1 MNAKF
6 IQSKE
11 KKEII
16 EELERQFGITNLPYL
31 LIRTGAEKVRAY
43 SGSLSKDE
51 IMEIDRLVNIE
62 IIGEYFLKQEGEI
75 RLSTDAIH
83 LLKGQ
88 ITKNVIEIDE
98 VQLHSWMRGQNI
110 DLKSEPGVKIIS
122 HKGDFVGCGKSN
134 GEKIFNFVPKERRLR
149 K

>member
-11 KKEII
+11 KKEIL

-88 ITKNVIEIDE
+88 ITKNIIEIDDS
-98 VQLHSWMRGQNI
+98 QLHSWMRGQNI
-110 DLKSEPGVKIIS
+110 DLKSEPGVKIIG

-134 GEKIFNFVPKERRLR
+134 GEKIFNFVPKERRL
-149 K
+149 KK